1 MNIRSIPKHFS
12 DLKAYLANLNHS
24 FSVIGISVTWLQDE
38 VPSYPL
44 VNYGLELDY
53 RTHKREGAFRYTCMN
68 LSSISLKRICL

>member
-24 FSVIGISVTWLQDE
+24 FSVIEISETCLQDE

-44 VNYGLELDY
+44 ANYVLELDY
-53 RTHKREGAFRYTCMN
+53 RTHKRGGRFVIHLY
-68 LSSISLKRICL
+68 